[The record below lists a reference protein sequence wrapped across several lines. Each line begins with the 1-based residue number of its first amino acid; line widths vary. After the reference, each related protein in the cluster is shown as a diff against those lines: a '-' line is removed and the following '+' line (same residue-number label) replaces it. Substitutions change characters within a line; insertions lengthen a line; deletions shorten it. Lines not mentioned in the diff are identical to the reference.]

1 MMFGIFYIIMGTIVL
16 FVKLY
21 LEVCVNNSY
30 LSERLKSERVS
41 VDVQSQG
48 KMAELVGI
56 SREMWGKYERGSAM
70 PGAEVF
76 IKLEKLG
83 FDIGYV
89 ISGKRTPSI
98 SDEEMLVLTAWRKA
112 DFLTKHKALQLLN
125 GEETESQ
132 TQEEI
137 RQKFEGSIQNIHGA
151 VKNAAGRDI
160 NNYPQKKK

>member
-1 MMFGIFYIIMGTIVL
+1 LRF
-16 FVKLY
+16 FVK
-21 LEVCVNNSY
+21 NSS
-30 LSERLKSERVS
+30 LLERLKSERLS
-41 VDVQSQG
+41 IDVQSQA

-56 SREMWGKYERGSAM
+56 SREMWGKYERGAAM

-76 IKLEKLG
+76 IRLEKLG

-125 GEETESQ
+125 DEDAVPQ

-137 RQKFEGSIQNIHGA
+137 RKNFEGSVQNIYGA

-160 NNYPQKKK
+160 NNYPPQKKK